1 VVELM
6 VGRPVMT
13 WWWLKTRCR
22 ENEKRGK
29 HRESGRNREEVDFLA
44 YFGPDFILPQAMKST
59 SIYRRWKREIFSTQ
73 EKTFQPLIR
82 LGRIPTVGLK

>member
-1 VVELM
+1 M

-22 ENEKRGK
+22 KNEKRGK
-29 HRESGRNREEVDFLA
+29 QRESGRNREEADFLA
-44 YFGPDFILPQAMKST
+44 YFGPDFILSQDMKST

-73 EKTFQPLIR
+73 GKTFQPLIR
-82 LGRIPTVGLK
+82 LGRIPTVDLK